1 VAASYIHT
9 SSGDARTMQRERIP
23 KSVSTTVRALIPYV
37 ESIVWVVAAVFI
49 GRASELVAHPTAF
62 FVFGAAITLS
72 SWRRGRAAGLFAAAL
87 GAAGLTW
94 LVHVP
99 GFHET
104 RSVWG
109 FVSRLVM
116 FGLVAEGVAMLRRSR
131 DAARIR
137 EAELARV
144 AAEAAADRESAVLLA
159 RRRQEALAILDT
171 LLASSPVGFAC
182 VDRELNCM
190 LANRVLADMHG
201 VTVDAPVGRPL
212 REVLPLLAAGVES
225 TLRHV
230 IRTGQPVDGFEL
242 SGVGPSR
249 FGRPTVWLV
258 SAYPVRT
265 SDEQLLGAG
274 IAVVDISE
282 RKQLEIQLNH
292 AQKMEA
298 VGRLAGGIAH
308 DFNNILTAI
317 KTYAQLLREGLP
329 SDDARAVDAREIQK
343 SADRAGAL
351 TRQLLAFS
359 RKQLLQPRVFDV
371 NDTVAEM
378 ERMLVRLIGED
389 IELIIRLAPESCW
402 VRADPGQIEQVLMN
416 LAVNARD
423 AMPDGGVLLIET
435 DNVVRTGH
443 ELDDGLD
450 LPPGSYVSL
459 SVRDTGVG
467 MSAETLAHVFEPFFT
482 TKGLGHGTGLGLA
495 TVYGIVKQSDGDVCV
510 RSTPGRGTSV
520 DIRLPRLDAGETM
533 VAQRS
538 DGAAHTPNG
547 NETVLLVEDDESL
560 RPLMRRVLE
569 THGYAVLEA
578 RHGKD
583 AMRVATGH
591 GGDVD
596 LVITD
601 VVMPEMGGRELA
613 ERLASSRP
621 SSKILFVSGYT
632 DDVVIRQGIL
642 DSGRAFLQKPFTPQE
657 LLTKAREVLR
667 G

>member
-1 VAASYIHT
+1 ME
-9 SSGDARTMQRERIP
+9 GERMSR
-23 KSVSTTVRALIPYV
+23 SVLSPVRALAPYA
-37 ESIVWVVAAVFI
+37 EALAWVGVAVVI
-49 GRASELVAHPTAF
+49 GRASELLAHPTAF
-62 FVFGAAITLS
+62 FVFGAAITIC
-72 SWRRGRAAGLFAAAL
+72 SWRRGRVAGLVSAIL

-104 RSVWG
+104 ESVWG
-109 FVSRLVM
+109 FLSRLVM
-116 FGLVAEGVAMLRRSR
+116 FGLLSEGVAMIRRSR
-131 DAARIR
+131 DAATVR

-144 AAEAAADRESAVLLA
+144 ATEAAADRESAVLVA
-159 RRRQEALAILDT
+159 RRQQEALAVLDT
-171 LLASSPVGFAC
+171 LLASSPVGFAY
-182 VDRELNCM
+182 VDREFNCA
-190 LANRVLADMHG
+190 LVNRVLAEMNG
-201 VTVDAPVGRPL
+201 VSEGHVGRPL
-212 REVLPLLAAGVES
+212 SEALPLLANRLAP
-225 TLRHV
+225 TLHHV
-230 IRTGQPVDGFEL
+230 IEAGQPVVGFEL
-242 SGVGPSR
+242 DNVRPAGVGRSSS
-249 FGRPTVWLV
+249 WLV

-265 SDEQLLGAG
+265 PDQQLLGIG

-282 RKQLEIQLNH
+282 RKQLEGQLSH
-292 AQKMEA
+292 AMKMEA

-317 KTYAQLLREGLP
+317 KTYSQLLRDSLP
-329 SDDARAVDAREIQK
+329 PEDPRTIDAREIQK
-343 SADRAGAL
+343 SADRATAL

-359 RKQLLQPRVFDV
+359 RKQLLQPRVLDL

-389 IELIIRLAPESCW
+389 IELMIRLASESCW
-402 VRADPGQIEQVLMN
+402 VRADPGQLEQVLMN
-416 LAVNARD
+416 LAINARD
-423 AMPDGGVLLIET
+423 AMPDGGVLIIQT
-435 DNVVRTGH
+435 DNVMRTGH

-450 LPPGSYVSL
+450 LAPGSYVTL
-459 SVRDTGVG
+459 AVRDTGVG
-467 MSAETLAHVFEPFFT
+467 MSAETLTHVFEPFFT
-482 TKGLGHGTGLGLA
+482 TKGVGHGTGLGLA
-495 TVYGIVKQSDGDVCV
+495 TVYGIVKQSDGDVAV

-520 DIRLPRLDAGETM
+520 DICLPRLDVG
-533 VAQRS
+533 
-538 DGAAHTPNG
+538 DAAAAPRADDTGYTPNG

-591 GGDVD
+591 GGDVH

-613 ERLASSRP
+613 ERLASARP

-642 DSGRAFLQKPFTPQE
+642 DKGRAFLQKPFTPQE

>member
-1 VAASYIHT
+1 MSR
-9 SSGDARTMQRERIP
+9 SLFSP
-23 KSVSTTVRALIPYV
+23 LRALAPYA
-37 ESIVWVVAAVFI
+37 ESLVWVAVAVFV

-62 FVFGAAITLS
+62 FVFGAAIALCT
-72 SWRRGRAAGLFAAAL
+72 WRRGRFAGLLAAVL

-104 RSVWG
+104 KSIWG

-116 FGLVAEGVAMLRRSR
+116 FGLVAEGVAMLQRSR
-131 DAARIR
+131 HAARVR
-137 EAELARV
+137 EAELARM
-144 AAEAAADRESAVLLA
+144 ANEAAADRESAVLLA
-159 RRRQEALAILDT
+159 RRRQEALAVLDT
-171 LLASSPVGFAC
+171 LLASSPVGFAY
-182 VDRELNCM
+182 VDRELNCV
-190 LANRVLADMHG
+190 LVNRVLAEMHG
-201 VTVDAPVGRPL
+201 VAADSFVGRPL
-212 REVLPLLAAGVES
+212 RDVLPLLASRLES
-225 TLRHV
+225 TLQHV
-230 IRTGQPVDGFEL
+230 AQSGQPVVGFEITDVRP
-242 SGVGPSR
+242 SGY
-249 FGRPTVWLV
+249 GRPTAWLV

-265 SDEQLLGAG
+265 TDDRLLGTG

-282 RKQLEIQLNH
+282 RKQLEIQLSH

-317 KTYAQLLREGLP
+317 KTYSQLLRDGLP
-329 SDDARAVDAREIQK
+329 PDDARAIDAREIQK
-343 SADRAGAL
+343 SADRASSL

-359 RKQLLQPRVFDV
+359 RKQLLQPRVIDL

-389 IELIIRLAPESCW
+389 VELMIRLAPESCW
-402 VRADPGQIEQVLMN
+402 VRADPGQVEQVLMN

-435 DNVVRTGH
+435 ENMVRTGH
-443 ELDDGLD
+443 ELDDGLE

-467 MSAETLAHVFEPFFT
+467 MSTETLAHVFEPFFT

-510 RSTPGRGTSV
+510 RSTPGRGTTV
-520 DIRLPRLDAGETM
+520 DIRLPRLEVGEPGASRADDAPY
-533 VAQRS
+533 
-538 DGAAHTPNG
+538 TPNG

-583 AMRVATGH
+583 AIRVADGH
-591 GGDVD
+591 GGAVD

-613 ERLASSRP
+613 ERLASARP

-642 DSGRAFLQKPFTPQE
+642 DKGRPFLQKPFTPQE

>member
-1 VAASYIHT
+1 MSSWVFTRLRVLAAY
-9 SSGDARTMQRERIP
+9 AE
-23 KSVSTTVRALIPYV
+23 AL
-37 ESIVWVVAAVFI
+37 VWVVAAVFV

-62 FVFGAAITLS
+62 FVFGAAITMC
-72 SWRRGRAAGLFAAAL
+72 SWRRGRVAGLFAATL
-87 GAAGLTW
+87 GAAALTW

-104 RSVWG
+104 QSIWG

-116 FGLVAEGVAMLRRSR
+116 FGLLSEGVSMIRRSR
-131 DAARIR
+131 DAATLR
-137 EAELARV
+137 EAELARI
-144 AAEAAADRESAVLLA
+144 ATEAAADRESAVLLA
-159 RRRQEALAILDT
+159 RRRLEALAVLDA
-171 LLASSPVGFAC
+171 LLASSPVGFAY
-182 VDRELNCM
+182 VDRDLNCV
-190 LANRVLADMHG
+190 LVNRVLAEMHG
-201 VTVDAPVGRPL
+201 AGSEPHVGRPL
-212 REVLPLLAAGVES
+212 REVLPLLAARLES
-225 TLRHV
+225 TIHQV
-230 IRTGQPVDGFEL
+230 IETGQPVVGVEL
-242 SGVGPSR
+242 DDARVSG
-249 FGRPTVWLV
+249 FGRASSWLV

-265 SDEQLLGAG
+265 PDQQHLGAG

-282 RKQLEIQLNH
+282 RKQLEGQLSH
-292 AQKMEA
+292 AMKMEA
-298 VGRLAGGIAH
+298 VGRLAGGIAQ

-317 KTYAQLLREGLP
+317 KTYSQLLRDGLP
-329 SDDARAVDAREIQK
+329 PEDPRAIDAREIQK
-343 SADRAGAL
+343 SADRATAL

-359 RKQLLQPRVFDV
+359 RKQLLQPRVL
-371 NDTVAEM
+371 NLNETVAEM

-402 VRADPGQIEQVLMN
+402 VRADPGQLEQVLMN

-435 DNVVRTGH
+435 DNVTRSGH
-443 ELDDGLD
+443 ESDDGLD
-450 LPPGSYVSL
+450 LAPGSYVTL
-459 SVRDTGVG
+459 SVRDTGIG
-467 MSAETLAHVFEPFFT
+467 MSAETLVHVFEPFFT
-482 TKGLGHGTGLGLA
+482 TKGLGQGTGLGLA
-495 TVYGIVKQSDGDVCV
+495 TVYGIVKQSDGDVVV
-510 RSTPGRGTSV
+510 RSTPGRGTKV
-520 DIRLPRLDAGETM
+520 DICLPRLA
-533 VAQRS
+533 A
-538 DGAAHTPNG
+538 DGAEPAARTDDAAYTPNG

-591 GGDVD
+591 GGVVH

-642 DSGRAFLQKPFTPQE
+642 DKGRAFLQKPFTPQE

>member
-1 VAASYIHT
+1 MSR
-9 SSGDARTMQRERIP
+9 SLFSP
-23 KSVSTTVRALIPYV
+23 LRALAPYA
-37 ESIVWVVAAVFI
+37 ESLVWVAVAVFV

-62 FVFGAAITLS
+62 FVFGAAITLCT
-72 SWRRGRAAGLFAAAL
+72 WRRGRFAGLLAAVL

-104 RSVWG
+104 KSIWG

-116 FGLVAEGVAMLRRSR
+116 FGLVAEGVAMLQRSR
-131 DAARIR
+131 HAARVR
-137 EAELARV
+137 EAELARM
-144 AAEAAADRESAVLLA
+144 ANEAAADRESAVLLA
-159 RRRQEALAILDT
+159 RRRQEALAVLDT
-171 LLASSPVGFAC
+171 LLASSPVGFAY
-182 VDRELNCM
+182 VDRELNCV
-190 LANRVLADMHG
+190 LVNRVLAEMHG
-201 VTVDAPVGRPL
+201 VAADSFVGRPL
-212 REVLPLLAAGVES
+212 RDVLPLLASRLES
-225 TLRHV
+225 TLQHV
-230 IRTGQPVDGFEL
+230 AQSGQPVVGFEITDVRP
-242 SGVGPSR
+242 SGY
-249 FGRPTVWLV
+249 GRPTAWLV

-265 SDEQLLGAG
+265 TDDRLLGTG

-282 RKQLEIQLNH
+282 RKQLEIQLSH

-317 KTYAQLLREGLP
+317 KTYSQLLRDGLP
-329 SDDARAVDAREIQK
+329 PDDARAIDAREIQK
-343 SADRAGAL
+343 SADRASSL

-359 RKQLLQPRVFDV
+359 RKQLLQPRVIDL

-389 IELIIRLAPESCW
+389 VELMIRLAPESCW
-402 VRADPGQIEQVLMN
+402 VRADPGQVEQVLMN

-435 DNVVRTGH
+435 ENMVRTGH
-443 ELDDGLD
+443 ELDDGLE

-467 MSAETLAHVFEPFFT
+467 MSTETLAHVFEPFFT

-510 RSTPGRGTSV
+510 RSTPGRGTTV
-520 DIRLPRLDAGETM
+520 DIRLPRLEVGEPGASRADDAPY
-533 VAQRS
+533 
-538 DGAAHTPNG
+538 TPNG

-583 AMRVATGH
+583 AIRVADGH
-591 GGDVD
+591 GGAVD

-613 ERLASSRP
+613 ERLASARP

-642 DSGRAFLQKPFTPQE
+642 DKGRPFLQKPFTPQE

>member
-1 VAASYIHT
+1 MEGERMSRSLFTPLRALAPYAESLVWVAAAIF
-9 SSGDARTMQRERIP
+9 
-23 KSVSTTVRALIPYV
+23 V
-37 ESIVWVVAAVFI
+37 

-62 FVFGAAITLS
+62 FVFGAAIALCT
-72 SWRRGRAAGLFAAAL
+72 WRRGRLAGLLAAVL

-104 RSVWG
+104 RSIWG

-116 FGLVAEGVAMLRRSR
+116 FGLVAEGVAMLQRSR
-131 DAARIR
+131 DAARVR
-137 EAELARV
+137 EAELARM
-144 AAEAAADRESAVLLA
+144 ANEAAADRESAVLLA
-159 RRRQEALAILDT
+159 RRRQEALAVLDT
-171 LLASSPVGFAC
+171 LLASSPVGFAY
-182 VDRELNCM
+182 VDRELNCV
-190 LANRVLADMHG
+190 LVNRVLAEMHG
-201 VTVDAPVGRPL
+201 VAADSFVGRPL
-212 REVLPLLAAGVES
+212 RDVLPLLASRLES
-225 TLRHV
+225 TLEHV
-230 IRTGQPVDGFEL
+230 AQSGQPVVGFEITDVRP
-242 SGVGPSR
+242 SGY
-249 FGRPTVWLV
+249 GRPTAWLV

-265 SDEQLLGAG
+265 TDDRLLGTG

-282 RKQLEIQLNH
+282 RKQLEIQLSH

-317 KTYAQLLREGLP
+317 KTYSQLLRDGLP
-329 SDDARAVDAREIQK
+329 PDDARAIDAREIQK
-343 SADRAGAL
+343 SADRASSL

-359 RKQLLQPRVFDV
+359 RKQLLQPRVIDL

-389 IELIIRLAPESCW
+389 VELMIRLAPESCW
-402 VRADPGQIEQVLMN
+402 VRADPGQVEQVLMN

-435 DNVVRTGH
+435 ENVVRTGH
-443 ELDDGLD
+443 ELDDGLE

-467 MSAETLAHVFEPFFT
+467 MSTETLAHVFEPFFT

-510 RSTPGRGTSV
+510 RSTPGRGTTV
-520 DIRLPRLDAGETM
+520 DIRLPRLEVGDEPGALRADDAPY
-533 VAQRS
+533 
-538 DGAAHTPNG
+538 TPNG

-569 THGYAVLEA
+569 AHGYAVLEA

-583 AMRVATGH
+583 AIRVADGH
-591 GGDVD
+591 GGAVD

-613 ERLASSRP
+613 ERLASARP

-642 DSGRAFLQKPFTPQE
+642 DKGRPFLQKPFTPQE

>member
-1 VAASYIHT
+1 MSR
-9 SSGDARTMQRERIP
+9 SLFSP
-23 KSVSTTVRALIPYV
+23 LRALAPYA
-37 ESIVWVVAAVFI
+37 ESLVWVAAAVFV

-62 FVFGAAITLS
+62 FVFGAAIALCT
-72 SWRRGRAAGLFAAAL
+72 WRRGRFAGLLAAVL

-104 RSVWG
+104 KSIWG

-116 FGLVAEGVAMLRRSR
+116 FGLVAEGVAMLQRSR
-131 DAARIR
+131 HAARVR
-137 EAELARV
+137 EAELARM
-144 AAEAAADRESAVLLA
+144 ANEAAADRESAVLLA
-159 RRRQEALAILDT
+159 RRRQEALAVLDT
-171 LLASSPVGFAC
+171 LLASSPVGFAY
-182 VDRELNCM
+182 VDRELNCV
-190 LANRVLADMHG
+190 LVNRVLAEMHG
-201 VTVDAPVGRPL
+201 VAADSFVGRPL
-212 REVLPLLAAGVES
+212 RDVLPLLASRLES
-225 TLRHV
+225 TLQHV
-230 IRTGQPVDGFEL
+230 AQSGQPVVGFEITDVRP
-242 SGVGPSR
+242 SGY
-249 FGRPTVWLV
+249 GRPTAWLV

-265 SDEQLLGAG
+265 TDDRLLGTG

-282 RKQLEIQLNH
+282 RKQLEIQLSH

-317 KTYAQLLREGLP
+317 KTYSQLLRDGLP
-329 SDDARAVDAREIQK
+329 PDDARAIDAREIQK
-343 SADRAGAL
+343 SADRASSL

-359 RKQLLQPRVFDV
+359 RKQLLQPRVIDL

-389 IELIIRLAPESCW
+389 VELMIRLAPESCW
-402 VRADPGQIEQVLMN
+402 VRADPGQVEQVLMN

-435 DNVVRTGH
+435 ENMVRTGH
-443 ELDDGLD
+443 ELDDGLE

-467 MSAETLAHVFEPFFT
+467 MSTETLAHVFEPFFT

-510 RSTPGRGTSV
+510 RSTPGRGTTV
-520 DIRLPRLDAGETM
+520 DIRLPRLEVGEPGASRADDAPY
-533 VAQRS
+533 
-538 DGAAHTPNG
+538 TPNG

-583 AMRVATGH
+583 AIRVADGH
-591 GGDVD
+591 GGAVD

-613 ERLASSRP
+613 ERLASARP

-642 DSGRAFLQKPFTPQE
+642 DKGRPFLQKPFTPQE

>member
-1 VAASYIHT
+1 ME
-9 SSGDARTMQRERIP
+9 GER
-23 KSVSTTVRALIPYV
+23 KSRPMFTAVRALVPYA
-37 ESIVWVVAAVFI
+37 ETLAWIGAAIFV
-49 GRASELVAHPTAF
+49 GRASELLAHPTAF
-62 FVFGAAITLS
+62 FVFGAAITLCT
-72 SWRRGRAAGLFAAAL
+72 WRRGRIAGLLSAIL

-99 GFHET
+99 GFRET
-104 RSVWG
+104 ASVWG

-116 FGLVAEGVAMLRRSR
+116 FGLLSEGVAMIRRSR
-131 DAARIR
+131 DAAKVR
-137 EAELARV
+137 ESELARI
-144 AAEAAADRESAVLLA
+144 ATEAAIDRESAVLLA
-159 RRRQEALAILDT
+159 RRRQEALAVLDT
-171 LLASSPVGFAC
+171 LLASSPVGFAY
-182 VDRELNCM
+182 VDRDFNCV
-190 LANRVLADMHG
+190 LVNRVLAEMNG
-201 VTVDAPVGRPL
+201 VGDGGHAGRPL
-212 REVLPLLAAGVES
+212 HDALPVLASRLES
-225 TLRHV
+225 TLHKV
-230 IRTGQPVDGFEL
+230 IETGQPMVAFEL
-242 SGVGPSR
+242 DDVRPTG
-249 FGRPTVWLV
+249 FGRASSWLV

-265 SDEQLLGAG
+265 PDQRLLGTG

-282 RKQLEIQLNH
+282 RKQLEGQLSH
-292 AQKMEA
+292 AMKMEA

-317 KTYAQLLREGLP
+317 KTYSQLLRDGLP
-329 SDDARAVDAREIQK
+329 PDDPRAIDAREIQK
-343 SADRAGAL
+343 SADRATAL

-359 RKQLLQPRVFDV
+359 RKQLLQPRVLDL

-389 IELIIRLAPESCW
+389 VELVIHLAPESCW
-402 VRADPGQIEQVLMN
+402 VRADPGQVEQVLMN

-435 DNVVRTGH
+435 DNVMRTGH
-443 ELDDGLD
+443 ELDDGLG
-450 LPPGSYVSL
+450 LPPGSYVTL
-459 SVRDTGVG
+459 SVRDTGIG
-467 MSAETLAHVFEPFFT
+467 MSAETLGHVFEPFFT
-482 TKGLGHGTGLGLA
+482 TKGLGQGTGLGLA
-495 TVYGIVKQSDGDVCV
+495 TVYGIVKQSDGDVVV
-510 RSTPGRGTSV
+510 RSTPGRGTTV
-520 DIRLPRLDAGETM
+520 DICLPRLAVGDA
-533 VAQRS
+533 
-538 DGAAHTPNG
+538 AAGPRTDDPASTPNG

-613 ERLASSRP
+613 ERLASARP

-642 DSGRAFLQKPFTPQE
+642 DKGRPFLQKPFTPQE